1 MQVKEVGGLSW
12 LVRERVT
19 GCEWRFETSDMAWDA
34 GGYDLRRFEVHV
46 IGERVV
52 GAPDGY
58 PDSMP
63 SSDGAPGA
71 SPPSLACPG

>member
-1 MQVKEVGGLSW
+1 MQRDVQVKEVGGLSW

-19 GCEWRFETSDMAWDA
+19 GREWRVETSDMAWEA

-58 PDSMP
+58 PDRA
-63 SSDGAPGA
+63 SSESCTKGR
-71 SPPSLACPG
+71 